1 MLLICSECAV
11 CQATDRVNWKEVMRI
26 AALSES
32 GQAVQEAAGA
42 KKKSLCL
49 TEALLGQPEGYPYLY
64 PRNMT
69 LYPESSWMIA
79 LLHGQVF
86 RLSRPPTYRPS
97 RPFSVSGDVGVCQRL
112 QRRGPPR
119 ILTGFPVR
127 PLQAPVQLCSF
138 LCYMGIFSRP
148 VWAVYYLIMNESPA
162 YPVF

>member
-1 MLLICSECAV
+1 MPTCPQVGRQVGRSCRSQL
-11 CQATDRVNWKEVMRI
+11 
-26 AALSES
+26 
-32 GQAVQEAAGA
+32 GQ
-42 KKKSLCL
+42 KKSLCL
-49 TEALLGQPEGYPYLY
+49 TEALLGQTEGYPYLY
-64 PRNMT
+64 PRNVT

-79 LLHGQVF
+79 LLCTG
-86 RLSRPPTYRPS
+86 RSSGSRFFLLTGLPD
-97 RPFSVSGDVGVCQRL
+97 PFFFMVSGDIGVCQRL

-119 ILTGFPVR
+119 ILTGFAVR